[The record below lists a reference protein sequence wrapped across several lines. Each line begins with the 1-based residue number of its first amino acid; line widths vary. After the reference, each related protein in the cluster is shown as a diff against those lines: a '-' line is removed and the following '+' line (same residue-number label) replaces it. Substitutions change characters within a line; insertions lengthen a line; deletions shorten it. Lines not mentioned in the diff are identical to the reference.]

1 MNKNIKTTR
10 REFLQTTAFGAGAIV
25 TQRTNPNNAAERKIT
40 SKTQPNFLFIICD
53 QLGLD
58 AISAHGC
65 PDAHTPNIDR
75 LIRRGV
81 TFLESHST
89 SPVCSPA
96 RSSFFTGRMPVET
109 GVISNNRPIHADCPK
124 MGPWFRQS
132 GYETVYCGKWH
143 LPGGYQVRIEG
154 FNVIPVGMGQ
164 GDLVDTVVS
173 RSCEAFLKTRTKT
186 KPFLLVSSLLQPHD
200 ICYWAIQQQHLV
212 PKKLPFPQ
220 LSGRLPELPPNHK
233 KLPHAPQR
241 VNQVRYKNFADDQ
254 WRYYIYIYYR
264 QVEMVDA
271 DIGRI
276 LDALE
281 DSHQEDNTIIV
292 LTSDHGEG
300 RGRHQNVQK
309 WHPYDE
315 AMKVPLVVSC
325 PGQIRE
331 NHRDATHLVSGMDIM
346 TTMCDY
352 AGIKAPP
359 HNLNKS
365 LRPLLEGKNVIWRE
379 SLSAECH
386 RVGRILRTAD
396 YKYVKYPDD
405 PVEQLF
411 DMKNDPWETTNLYQ
425 QPKYADILK
434 DHRRLLTEWQ
444 RQLMTVTPTRDFSPK
459 RKRKTPASLEAVD
472 TNYFTSFVG

>member
-1 MNKNIKTTR
+1 MNIKFDTTR
-10 REFLQTTAFGAGAIV
+10 REFLKTTALGAGAMV
-25 TQRTNPNNAAERKIT
+25 THLTYPTRAAAQKST
-40 SKTQPNFLFIICD
+40 AKTRPNFLFIICD

-58 AISAHGC
+58 AVSAHGC

-75 LIRRGV
+75 LVQRGV

-109 GVISNNRPIHADCPK
+109 GVISNNRPIHADCPQ
-124 MGPWFRQS
+124 MGQWFRQA

-143 LPGGYQVRIEG
+143 LPGGYPVQIEG

-164 GDLVDTVVS
+164 GDLVDTIVS
-173 RSCEAFLKTRTKT
+173 RSCEAFLKTRDRT

-200 ICYWAIQQQHLV
+200 ICYWAIQHQHLV
-212 PKKLPFPQ
+212 PRKLPFPP
-220 LSGRLPELPPNHK
+220 LADRLPKLPPNHK
-233 KLPHAPQR
+233 TLPDAPQR
-241 VNQVRYKNFADDQ
+241 VNQVRYKNFDDDQ

-281 DSHQEDNTIIV
+281 DTGQAENTIVI

-315 AMKVPLVVSC
+315 AMKVPLVISC
-325 PGQIRE
+325 PGRIRG
-331 NHRDATHLVSGMDIM
+331 NHRDADHLVSGMDIM
-346 TTMCDY
+346 PTMCDY

-365 LRPLLEGKNVIWRE
+365 LRPLLEGNNVLWRE

-411 DMKNDPWETTNLYQ
+411 DMKHDPWETTNLYQ
-425 QPKYADILK
+425 QPKYADVLK
-434 DHRRLLTEWQ
+434 DHRRLLAEWQ
-444 RQLMTVTPTRDFSPK
+444 QQLKPVPPTHDFSPK
-459 RKRKTPASLEAVD
+459 RKPRNA
-472 TNYFTSFVG
+472 